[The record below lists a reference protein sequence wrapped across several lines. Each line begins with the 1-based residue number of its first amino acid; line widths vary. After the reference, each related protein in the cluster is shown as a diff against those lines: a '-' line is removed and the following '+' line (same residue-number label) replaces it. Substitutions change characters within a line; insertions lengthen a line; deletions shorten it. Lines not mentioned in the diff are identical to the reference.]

1 MHGLAVTLVKAA
13 ALFAA
18 TNVDGLVVLTTLFM
32 NSATGRPRRWQIIT
46 GQYLGFAAMLLLS
59 LLAALGLRV
68 VPDGWV
74 GLIGLLPLAVGVN
87 GLRRACEADTRQV
100 ARTRIGLPAIAL
112 VILANGADNVSVYT
126 PLFATLSAAMTAV
139 TVAVFLVLVAVW
151 CALAWLLGTNRNL
164 VSTLDHVGTWLVPLV
179 FIAIG
184 AGVLLGTGALGRL
197 LALL

>member
-100 ARTRIGLPAIAL
+100 ARTACPRSRWRSSPM
-112 VILANGADNVSVYT
+112 VRTTS
-126 PLFATLSAAMTAV
+126 P
-139 TVAVFLVLVAVW
+139 
-151 CALAWLLGTNRNL
+151 
-164 VSTLDHVGTWLVPLV
+164 ST
-179 FIAIG
+179 
-184 AGVLLGTGALGRL
+184 RL
-197 LALL
+197 CSRP